1 MESPFDRVSTNFP
14 VLQPRQN
21 DEAPTEIR
29 SANARMLGRGA
40 RPCLTGLRMTPSPP
54 ASPAA
59 VTTAGKWLRADG
71 ARWALRGVSYGP
83 FRPNSRGEPFPDD
96 ARLAEDFARIR
107 RLGFNTVRIYESPT
121 DAVLSAARGENL
133 HLLAGIAWTD
143 HVDFLCRP
151 ESRHAILAA
160 VRAEA
165 ERLADHP
172 EVAAILVGNE
182 IEKTLVRW
190 LGPARVRG
198 FIEELIETGR
208 AAAPQRLFAYASY
221 PSTEY
226 LMPRNADFVACNV
239 YLEDPAA
246 LRAYLLRLQNLAGN
260 KPLLITE
267 YGLDAA
273 RHGEAAQAESLRA
286 QRRALRETAVAGDV
300 WFSYTDEWQRGGRA
314 VEGWQFGLVDAG
326 RRERPACQACVEPEA
341 PSPTPRPRFSVIVC
355 THNGSTTLHAC
366 LESLG
371 RLQYPD
377 HEVLLIDDGSTQDIA
392 AIARDFPFVRRHR
405 QEHAGLSAARNLGA
419 KLATG
424 DILAYTD
431 DDCLAEP
438 DWLDRL
444 AEAFND
450 PQWVAAGGPNIPPPP
465 RNRTEAVVAAA
476 PGAPVHV
483 LLDDTEAEHL
493 PGCNLAIRKQAL
505 TAVGGF
511 RAPYVA
517 AGDDVDVCWR
527 LREAGGRLRYVP
539 GAMVWHHRRYQA
551 RAYLRQQAGY
561 GRAEALLMKDH
572 PQRFGLLGGA
582 RWSGGIYGDLTG
594 GDLATGRIFHG
605 PLGLGLFQGIYQ
617 AGPRCWADW
626 LGGLA
631 WLALAILLLALQFP
645 LASAGVAAASWL
657 LAAARAR
664 HLPPAPFRLSLR
676 ERLLRLGLCWLQPLV
691 RETARLLGM
700 LDLGA
705 SPGRGP
711 CWQTSAAEPRKWALP
726 LGEQCFWSE
735 HGPARERFLRAYIAQ
750 ARAKHE
756 SVREDDGWQS
766 FDVELRPESHVSPAL
781 TSVEENHGDGHHLL
795 RVRGVLR
802 LSKWIVLLPLAMAA
816 WGGWRLLAGQATP
829 LSDSGVLIAGLGLI
843 PLVWRWHWRRQI
855 RAVARSIAGL
865 VESPAISTNRAGH
878 ASWRGRRRGRAP
890 TEPERS
896 HRPSPRPGR

>member
-1 MESPFDRVSTNFP
+1 MS
-14 VLQPRQN
+14 
-21 DEAPTEIR
+21 
-29 SANARMLGRGA
+29 
-40 RPCLTGLRMTPSPP
+40 PSP
-54 ASPAA
+54 AATAAA
-59 VTTAGKWLRADG
+59 VTTAGKWLRAGGD
-71 ARWALRGVSYGP
+71 RWSLRGVSYGP
-83 FRPNSRGEPFPDD
+83 FRPNPRGEPFPDD
-96 ARLAEDFARIR
+96 ARLAEDFTRIR
-107 RLGFNTVRIYESPT
+107 RLGFNTVRVYESPS
-121 DAVLSAARGENL
+121 DAVLAAARNEGL
-133 HLLAGIAWTD
+133 HLLVGIAWTD
-143 HVDFLCRP
+143 HVDFLRDP
-151 ESRHAILAA
+151 ASRQAILAA
-160 VRAEA
+160 VRTEA
-165 ERLADHP
+165 ARLADHP
-172 EVAAILVGNE
+172 EVAALLVGNE

-190 LGPARVRG
+190 LGPARVRD
-198 FIEELIETGR
+198 FLEELIEAGR
-208 AAAPQRLFAYASY
+208 AAAPQRLFAYAGY

-226 LMPRNADFVACNV
+226 LMPRNADFVAYNV
-239 YLEDPAA
+239 YLEAPAA

-260 KPLLITE
+260 KPLVITE

-273 RHGEAAQAESLRA
+273 RHGEAAQAEALRA
-286 QRRALRETAVAGDV
+286 QRRALREAAVAGDV
-300 WFSYTDEWQRGGRA
+300 WFSYTDEWQRGGRS
-314 VEGWQFGLVDAG
+314 VEGWQFGLVDAE
-326 RRERPACQACVEPEA
+326 RRERPACQVCAEPEA
-341 PSPTPRPRFSVIVC
+341 PSPAPRPRISVIVC
-355 THNGSTTLHAC
+355 THNGSATLRAC

-377 HEVLLIDDGSTQDIA
+377 HEILLIDDGSTQDIA
-392 AIARDFPFVRRHR
+392 AIAGDFPFVRRHR

-444 AEAFND
+444 AEAFDD

-483 LLDDTEAEHL
+483 LLDDSEAEHL

-505 TAVGGF
+505 TAIDGF
-511 RAPYVA
+511 RTLYVA

-582 RWSGGIYGDLTG
+582 RWSGGIYGDQTG
-594 GDLATGRIFHG
+594 GDLAAGRIFHG

-631 WLALAILLLALQFP
+631 WVALALLLLVLQQP
-645 LASAGVAAASWL
+645 VAAAGVATASWL

-705 SPGRGP
+705 APGRGP
-711 CWQTSAAEPRKWALP
+711 CWATSPEEPRKWALP
-726 LGEQCFWSE
+726 LGESSFWSE
-735 HGPARERFLRAYIAQ
+735 SGPARETFLHEFEAY
-750 ARAKHE
+750 
-756 SVREDDGWQS
+756 VRSHHGAVRTDDGWQG
-766 FDVELRPESHVSPAL
+766 FDLELRPEADLSPAIV
-781 TSVEENHGDGHHLL
+781 TVEEYHGDNRCLL
-795 RVRGVLR
+795 RVR
-802 LSKWIVLLPLAMAA
+802 
-816 WGGWRLLAGQATP
+816 RLLRVPP
-829 LSDSGVLIAGLGLI
+829 LLALGLI
-843 PLVWRWHWRRQI
+843 IALLLLLWQSLAGSELARIGLAALGLSTAAILLITHGLLHNATQ
-855 RAVARSIAGL
+855 RAALRSTEL
-865 VESPAISTNRAGH
+865 RAK
-878 ASWRGRRRGRAP
+878 S
-890 TEPERS
+890 
-896 HRPSPRPGR
+896 